1 MRLADA
7 TVDPEHPARDV
18 GAMAP
23 ASPRPHA
30 NFPLLTRLGRM
41 GLLRVAPDEAREACV
56 AGDRPEVALLR
67 LCSRG
72 CLEGGLRAA
81 LGVRPEELM
90 GPLLHAL
97 GGAAR
102 TLKLVDVRDH
112 PVLELHVLVEGALE
126 RWEVPELRALIHNVN
141 DLYRGTSGVR
151 RTAVLGEWEDALQLW
166 CVPAAAL
173 EPLRREPSFQP
184 ENLREL

>member
-1 MRLADA
+1 
-7 TVDPEHPARDV
+7 
-18 GAMAP
+18 MAP
-23 ASPRPHA
+23 ATSQPHV
-30 NFPLLTRLGRM
+30 NLPLLMRLERM
-41 GLLRVAPDEAREACV
+41 GLLRISPDEAREACV
-56 AGDRPEVALLR
+56 AGDRPDGALLR

-72 CLEGGLRAA
+72 CLQGGLRAA

-102 TLKLVDVRDH
+102 TLKLVDVRDR

-126 RWEVPELRALIHNVN
+126 RWEVPDLRALIHNVN
-141 DLYRGTSGVR
+141 DLYRGTSGVKR
-151 RTAVLGEWEDALQLW
+151 GAVLGEWEDALQLW
-166 CVPAAAL
+166 CLPAAAL
-173 EPLRREPSFQP
+173 EELRREPGFQP